1 MQLFLGVMTKD
12 TRVQSTNHPTS
23 KLLERVV
30 LILMEMVKERI
41 VETTYHTKILRMLRQ
56 DSSTNLTT
64 QRRLKTH
71 GGRIGQV

>member
-12 TRVQSTNHPTS
+12 TRVRSTNHPTS

-30 LILMEMVKERI
+30 VTLMGMVKEKI

-56 DSSTNLTT
+56 DSSTNFLI
-64 QRRLKTH
+64 Q
-71 GGRIGQV
+71 I

>member
-12 TRVQSTNHPTS
+12 TRVQFPNNPTS
-23 KLLERVV
+23 KLLERLVV
-30 LILMEMVKERI
+30 TIVGMVKERI

-56 DSSTNLTT
+56 DSSTNLTA

-71 GGRIGQV
+71 GGRIGLV